1 MIDAGQA
8 PKVRVA
14 QALAE
19 SVSKALRED
28 LAQQDRALLI
38 VSGGSTPVP
47 FFEALSKED
56 LPWERVDVT
65 LADERWV
72 PESDADS
79 NTALIRRHLL
89 QHHAAKANLVLLT
102 TEHGTPA
109 EGLADLTRTVEQ
121 LSWPAS
127 VVILGMGGDGH
138 TASLFPDSPQ
148 LEEGLTTSAPLLAV
162 TAPSM
167 KTQARITFS
176 RHQLKQ
182 ARRHYFHLS
191 GAEKRDVFAKLF
203 AGDDVREYPARA
215 FMDDAFSLYWAP

>member
-1 MIDAGQA
+1 MIDTQQA
-8 PKVRVA
+8 PKVQVA

-19 SVSKALRED
+19 SVSKALRDD
-28 LAQQDRALLI
+28 LAAQDRALLI

-47 FFEALSKED
+47 FFEALSKEE
-56 LPWERVDVT
+56 LPWERVDIT

-72 PESDADS
+72 PETDSDS
-79 NTALIRRHLL
+79 NTGLIRRHLL
-89 QHHAAKANLVLLT
+89 QNNAAKANLVLLT
-102 TEHGTPA
+102 TEHGTP
-109 EGLADLTRTVEQ
+109 EDGLGDLTNTVEQ

-127 VVILGMGGDGH
+127 AVILGMGGDGH

-148 LEEGLTTSAPLLAV
+148 LEEGLTTTAPLLAV

-191 GAEKRDVFAKLF
+191 GAEKREMFAKLF
-203 AGDDVREYPARA
+203 AGSDVREYPARA
-215 FMDDAFSLYWAP
+215 FMDDAVALYWAP